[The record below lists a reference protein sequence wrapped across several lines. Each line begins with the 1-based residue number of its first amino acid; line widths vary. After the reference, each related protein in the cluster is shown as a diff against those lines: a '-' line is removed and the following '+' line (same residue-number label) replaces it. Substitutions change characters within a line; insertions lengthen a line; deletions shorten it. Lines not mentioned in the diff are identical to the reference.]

1 MPECQ
6 VSGSM
11 VSEGATHHRSFSI
24 RRAILVCYASGLF
37 FATHNPLVH
46 AQSAEEMHWWD
57 GLLWGLVRFG
67 HSLRLDRPDKWFHL
81 AAFLV
86 LGLLAFWAASSHR
99 GRAVSAKSRHWMTGG
114 WMTVLGL
121 LFWGWLDEA
130 TQPFFGRHFDWN
142 DCLANAV
149 GIFLAAM
156 VATLLYLL
164 RRFWHLIRND
174 RAPVV

>member
-1 MPECQ
+1 
-6 VSGSM
+6 M
-11 VSEGATHHRSFSI
+11 VSERANHHRSFSL

-121 LFWGWLDEA
+121 LFWKA
-130 TQPFFGRHFDWN
+130 F
-142 DCLANAV
+142 
-149 GIFLAAM
+149 
-156 VATLLYLL
+156 
-164 RRFWHLIRND
+164 
-174 RAPVV
+174 